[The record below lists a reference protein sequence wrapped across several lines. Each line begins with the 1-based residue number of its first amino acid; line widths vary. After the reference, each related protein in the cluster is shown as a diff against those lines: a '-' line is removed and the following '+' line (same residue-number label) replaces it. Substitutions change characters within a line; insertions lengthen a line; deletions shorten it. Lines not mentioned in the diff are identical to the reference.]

1 MKLQRRIRPRRS
13 GFTLI
18 EVMIVIGIILALSG
32 LIGVAL
38 FARRD
43 EAKVSLAKTDLNT
56 LRQALDLFRLDFERW
71 PTEEEGLAVLWDKSV
86 LDADA
91 EETKWKAYM
100 KSAMPKDRWGNE
112 WGYRAESEMIEGSY
126 EIWSF
131 GPNGVEGDEDDI
143 KWPAEDEETGA
154 GGSGSGRPSPAL

>member
-1 MKLQRRIRPRRS
+1 MKTVRRRNMRRR

-43 EAKVSLAKTDLNT
+43 EAKVSLAKTDLNSI
-56 LRQALDLFRLDFERW
+56 RQALDLFRLDFERW
-71 PTEEEGLAVLWDKSV
+71 PTDEEGLAVLWDKTA

-91 EETKWKAYM
+91 DETRWKKYLA
-100 KSAMPKDRWGNE
+100 SPMPKDRWGNE
-112 WGYRAESEMIEGSY
+112 WGYRSQSDMFEGSY

-143 KWPAEDEETGA
+143 RWPVEEEE
-154 GGSGSGRPSPAL
+154 GGRGGRFGSPSPAL